1 MSYRQ
6 AYTARCRRLAQRAS
20 LLSILLCGMLL
31 SACVARAIPEDT
43 APIAAQ
49 PVESANGD
57 AADGDTANVDAPEKA
72 SLLPTV
78 TPNPLP
84 TVTTI
89 ATPSAT
95 PNAVQAAIARSWGT
109 APELQSDTW
118 LNSEPLQ
125 LADLRGKVV
134 LVEFW
139 TFDCINCRNVLP
151 AMQEWYERYRDDGL
165 VIIGVHTPEF
175 AYEREVALVEDAI
188 ARLGVSWPVALD
200 NEKVNWRAYQNHY
213 WPVMYLID
221 KQGEIR
227 YIHIGEGKYEMTAA
241 VIEELLK
248 GS

>member
-6 AYTARCRRLAQRAS
+6 ICAASGHWLTKRRGVLS
-20 LLSILLCGMLL
+20 LLLLGLL
-31 SACVARAIPEDT
+31 LPACVARVVPAEAVSDGS
-43 APIAAQ
+43 APIAAH
-49 PVESANGD
+49 AAD
-57 AADGDTANVDAPEKA
+57 AANAPGEDTAN
-72 SLLPTV
+72 LLPTV

-84 TVTTI
+84 TVTPI
-89 ATPSAT
+89 LTPVAT
-95 PNAVQAAIARSWGT
+95 PNAIQNAIARSWGM
-109 APELQSDTW
+109 APEIQSDTW
-118 LNSEPLQ
+118 LNSDPLQ

-151 AMQEWYERYRDDGL
+151 AMQEWHERFADDGL

-175 AYEREVALVEDAI
+175 AYEREVNLVEDAI

-200 NEKVNWRAYQNHY
+200 NEKVTWRAYQNHY

-227 YIHIGEGKYEMTAA
+227 YIHIGEGKYDTTAA

>member
-6 AYTARCRRLAQRAS
+6 AYAARCRRLAQRAS
-20 LLSILLCGMLL
+20 LLSILLFGMLL
-31 SACVARAIPEDT
+31 SACVARITPEDA

-49 PVESANGD
+49 SVESASGD
-57 AADGDTANVDAPEKA
+57 AANVDAPETE

-89 ATPSAT
+89 ATPVVTPSAT
-95 PNAVQAAIARSWGT
+95 PNAIQAAIARSWGM

-151 AMQEWYERYRDDGL
+151 AMQEWYERYHDDGL

-200 NEKVNWRAYQNHY
+200 NEKVNWRAYQNRY
-213 WPVMYLID
+213 WPVMYVID